1 MGLRAVF
8 PPLFFC
14 RGDAE
19 GAECFYCPSE
29 MGISGNMAAVIW
41 IIIAFFGGMF
51 ALKVIY
57 TLCSALVLSTTRGA
71 VYVSTSRV
79 RISAFIE
86 AVPMTAADLMVD
98 LGCGDGRALR
108 MARKRYGVRA
118 VGYELNLMAYVKA
131 RLLCLGRQG
140 IEVRRSSFW
149 EADLSRA
156 DVIFCYLFPDVMKD
170 LSVKLKTGLK
180 PGAVIVSCNFPLPEY
195 QPEEILRPEGSL
207 HNDPIYIYRQE

>member
-1 MGLRAVF
+1 LTWL
-8 PPLFFC
+8 LFFTAETQRAQSVFIAHL
-14 RGDAE
+14 RGE
-19 GAECFYCPSE
+19 F
-29 MGISGNMAAVIW
+29 SGKMASTIW
-41 IIIAFFGGMF
+41 IIIGVFGGMF

-86 AVPMTAADLMVD
+86 AVPMAAADLMVD

-180 PGAVIVSCNFPLPEY
+180 PGAVIVSCNFPLPGF

-207 HNDPIYIYRQE
+207 HNDPIYIYRQG